1 MKICNGAKSSR
12 NFETFEE
19 GKREEKENES
29 VGVSEE
35 RVWSIS
41 IRCVCFN
48 VNWVV
53 DPLSEYRGELRP
65 HNCKNGL
72 STGKR

>member
-1 MKICNGAKSSR
+1 MLRREG
-12 NFETFEE
+12 E
-19 GKREEKENES
+19 GKEKKKRRRKEKKES

-53 DPLSEYRGELRP
+53 DPLVEYRGELRP
-65 HNCKNGL
+65 HNCKDGL
-72 STGKR
+72 RAHTGKR

>member
-1 MKICNGAKSSR
+1 MYRRKSSR
-12 NFETFEE
+12 NFECC
-19 GKREEKENES
+19 EKEKRKKEEES

-53 DPLSEYRGELRP
+53 EPLSEYRGELRP
-65 HNCKNGL
+65 HNCKNE
-72 STGKR
+72 RW